1 MNFSAG
7 QRITVRGE
15 EFLITKIDHNTDKS
29 DILYVCG
36 ISDLV
41 KNKNFVF
48 DTEIDTGIKAVDPLN
63 TEFVADESQNCRKT
77 KLAIETALRNN
88 AHCSNKII
96 IANHGAFDNADYQF
110 EPTLKALE
118 LPRPRL
124 LIADGVGLGKTIEVG
139 IFLAEMIKRGRG
151 KRILVCALKSILAQF
166 QQEIWSRFAIP
177 LVRLDSYGVD
187 KIKSEI
193 PLNKNPF
200 DYYDKT
206 IISIDTLKNN
216 GKFRGW
222 LEKTRWD
229 IIVID
234 ECHTVSND
242 SSLRGDLAQFLAERC
257 ESMIL
262 TSATPHNGKAES
274 FANIINMLERTAIP
288 RSGKYENSDVE
299 PYYVRRFKKDID
311 DANISKNFQERK
323 VESLPM
329 NLNPLEES
337 FMALLNEIKFRSK
350 EEADEKQRNDFL
362 FSISLFKSF
371 LSSPD
376 AALRSLENRSKKN
389 TENSEEIAQL
399 KKWLEQI
406 VASEKDSR
414 YEAFEKQLTS
424 IWSVNPKE
432 RVVVFTERIET
443 MDMLQRRICKKFKL
457 KENQVV
463 RFDGSLTDTQQEE
476 LVEDFGMAD
485 SDIRVFISSDSGSQG
500 VNLHFFCHT
509 MFNYDIP
516 WSLITLEQRNGRI
529 DRYGQKETPI
539 IYYLVAISTNEKVK
553 DDYRIIDKL
562 KEKEEEVHKTL
573 GDAMSVMGLYNAR
586 DEIRKVAD
594 ALRENDPKFLE
605 HSEEQNS
612 SESAAAQLETS
623 AQLTSKPK
631 RGRFFTLKTTPAV
644 DHNRLFEN
652 PCTLFADDLSYYK
665 MMAMELMASG
675 NLNRDDIEFKDGDVP
690 YVEVAYTD
698 ELKSVLYDVPEEA
711 LPQKAPFKL
720 CADKKVV
727 MDSILEARKRKKEHK
742 EKAKKGEAVQRNTSE
757 WAKMQPLYDLHP
769 IIQYLLTKFTAS
781 QSKEQALVVKNKCFP
796 EGHIFYL
803 FYGSQANG
811 LGNILLSEFFVVEMS
826 KDGCI
831 AGKPQPFSEFMT
843 KYLMGNLYN
852 SEISQ
857 ADLGVLKSNLKDA
870 VETAKTMY
878 LKVLQDKLSLAM
890 EMQIG
895 KYEKHLK
902 DWTEK
907 SEDQLSL
914 NLGDEIHI
922 HRVNREKKI
931 EEIKT
936 ISNEKSQYYQ
946 DCYTLDKGSPYIR
959 VLAAFYNF

>member
-1 MNFSAG
+1 MAFSQG
-7 QRITVRGE
+7 QRVTVRGE
-15 EFLITKIDHNTDKS
+15 EFLVTKIDHNTAMS
-29 DILYVCG
+29 DILYVRG

-48 DTEIDTGIKAVDPLN
+48 DTEIDSDIKAVDPLN
-63 TEFVADESQNCRKT
+63 TEFVADKSQNCRKT

-88 AHCSNKII
+88 AHCSKKII
-96 IANHGAFDNADYQF
+96 IAGQGAFDNAEYQF
-110 EPTLKALE
+110 EPTLKALD

-222 LEKTRWD
+222 LEKTNWD

-288 RSGKYENSDVE
+288 RDGEYSKDDVA
-299 PYYVRRFKKDID
+299 PYYVRRFKKDLD
-311 DANISKNFQERK
+311 KAISKNFQERK

-329 NLNPLEES
+329 QLNSVEES
-337 FMALLNEIKFRSK
+337 FMDLLSKIKFRSK
-350 EEADEKQRNDFL
+350 DEADEKQKNDLL
-362 FSISLFKSF
+362 FSITLFKSF
-371 LSSPD
+371 LSSPN
-376 AALRSLENRSKKN
+376 AALKSIENRSAKT
-389 TENSEEIAQL
+389 TENSEEIAE
-399 KKWLEQI
+399 LEGLLRQI
-406 VASEKDSR
+406 VDQGNDSR
-414 YEAFEKQLTS
+414 YKAFETQLAT
-424 IWSVNPKE
+424 IWLTNPKE
-432 RVVVFTERIET
+432 RVVVFAERIET
-443 MDMLQRRICKKFKL
+443 MKMLQERICKKFKL
-457 KENQVV
+457 DEKQVV
-463 RFDGSLTDTQQEE
+463 LFNGSLTDTQQEE

-529 DRYGQKETPI
+529 DRYGQSQTPV
-539 IYYLVAISTNEKVK
+539 IYYLVANSSNEAVNA
-553 DDYRIIDKL
+553 DYRIIDKL

-586 DEIRKVAD
+586 DEVAKVED
-594 ALRENDPKFLE
+594 ALKKGDDQFLAQPVAAE
-605 HSEEQNS
+605 D
-612 SESAAAQLETS
+612 SAPVQTS
-623 AQLTSKPK
+623 AKPK
-631 RGRFFTLKTTPAV
+631 RKSFFAMGKDTTPAV
-644 DHNRLFEN
+644 EHKEIFEN
-652 PCTLFADDLSYYK
+652 ACTLFADDLEFYK
-665 MMAMELMASG
+665 TLATELIANGNMAKS
-675 NLNRDDIEFKDGDVP
+675 DVEFKDADVP

-698 ELKSVLYDVPEEA
+698 ELKDVLYDIPEEA
-711 LPQKAPFKL
+711 VPRNAPFKL
-720 CADKKVV
+720 CADKKTI
-727 MDSILEARKRKKEHK
+727 MASILDARRRKKEQK
-742 EKAKKGEAVQRNTSE
+742 VKAKKGEPVQRNASE

-781 QSKEQALVVKNKCFP
+781 QTKDQALVVRNERFP
-796 EGHIFYL
+796 KGHSFYL

-811 LGNILLSEFFVVEMS
+811 RGNILLSEFFVVEMDKNGS
-826 KDGCI
+826 MV
-831 AGKPQPFSEFMT
+831 GKPMPLDQFSS
-843 KYLMGNLYN
+843 KYLAGDLYN
-852 SEISQ
+852 SDVSQ
-857 ADLGVLKSNLKDA
+857 ADLDIIKANLADA
-870 VETAKTMY
+870 VDNAKIMY
-878 LKVLQDKLSLAM
+878 LQEKQDKLSLSM
-890 EMQIG
+890 EQQID
-895 KYEKHLK
+895 KYKAKLK
-902 DWTEK
+902 SWAENSK
-907 SEDQLSL
+907 EQLSL
-914 NLGDEIHI
+914 DLGDEVTI
-922 HRVNREKKI
+922 HRATREKKLREI
-931 EEIKT
+931 ET
-936 ISNEKSQYYQ
+936 IADKSSQFYE
-946 DCYTLDKGSPYIR
+946 DCYTLDQGSPYLR
-959 VLAAFYNF
+959 VMAVFYNF

>member
-1 MNFSAG
+1 MAFSQG
-7 QRITVRGE
+7 QRVTVRGE
-15 EFLITKIDHNTDKS
+15 EFLVTKIDHNTAKS
-29 DILYVCG
+29 DILYVRG

-48 DTEIDTGIKAVDPLN
+48 DTEIDTDIKAVDPLN
-63 TEFVADESQNCRKT
+63 TEFVADDSQNCRKT
-77 KLAIETALRNN
+77 RLAIETALRNN
-88 AHCSNKII
+88 AHCSKKII
-96 IANHGAFDNADYQF
+96 IADQGAFDNAEYQF
-110 EPTLKALE
+110 EPTLKALD

-242 SSLRGDLAQFLAERC
+242 ASLRGDLAQFLAERC

-288 RSGKYENSDVE
+288 RDGEYSKDDVA
-299 PYYVRRFKKDID
+299 PYYVRRFKKDLD
-311 DANISKNFQERK
+311 KAISKNFQERK

-329 NLNPLEES
+329 QLNSVEES
-337 FMALLNEIKFRSK
+337 FMDLLSKIKFRSK
-350 EEADEKQRNDFL
+350 DEADEKQKNDLL
-362 FSISLFKSF
+362 FSITLFKSF
-371 LSSPD
+371 LSSPN
-376 AALRSLENRSKKN
+376 AALKSIENRSAKT
-389 TENSEEIAQL
+389 TENSEEIAE
-399 KKWLEQI
+399 LEGLLRQI
-406 VASEKDSR
+406 VDQGNDSR
-414 YEAFEKQLTS
+414 YKAFETQLAT
-424 IWSVNPKE
+424 IWLTNPKE
-432 RVVVFTERIET
+432 RVVVFAERIET
-443 MDMLQRRICKKFKL
+443 MKMLQERICKKFKL
-457 KENQVV
+457 DEKQVV
-463 RFDGSLTDTQQEE
+463 LFNGSLTDTQQEE

-529 DRYGQKETPI
+529 DRYGQSQTPV
-539 IYYLVAISTNEKVK
+539 IYYLVANSSNEQVNA
-553 DDYRIIDKL
+553 DYRIIDKL

-586 DEIRKVAD
+586 EEVSKVED
-594 ALRENDPKFLE
+594 ALKKGDCQFLE
-605 HSEEQNS
+605 RSDPATATSQSNVLPAQP
-612 SESAAAQLETS
+612 AA
-623 AQLTSKPK
+623 KPK
-631 RGRFFTLKTTPAV
+631 RKSFFAMGKDTTPAV
-644 DHNRLFEN
+644 EHEEIFEKSS
-652 PCTLFADDLSYYK
+652 TLFADDWSYYK
-665 MMAMELMASG
+665 TLAAELIACG
-675 NLNRDDIEFKDGDVP
+675 NMKNDEVEFKDDADIP
-690 YVEVAYTD
+690 YVEIAYTD
-698 ELKSVLYDVPEEA
+698 ELKQVLYDVPEEA
-711 LPQKAPFKL
+711 IPRRAPFKL
-720 CADKKVV
+720 CADKKTI
-727 MDSILEARKRKKEHK
+727 MASILDSRKRKKEQK
-742 EKAKKGEAVQRNTSE
+742 IKAKKGVPVQREASE

-781 QSKEQALVVKNKCFP
+781 QTKDQALVVKNDNFNK
-796 EGHIFYL
+796 GSAFYL

-811 LGNILLSEFFVVEMS
+811 LGNILLSEFFVIEMG
-826 KDGCI
+826 KDGNMI
-831 AGKPQPFSEFMT
+831 GKPIPFDQFASQH
-843 KYLMGNLYN
+843 LVGDLYN
-852 SEISQ
+852 STVSQ
-857 ADLGVLKSNLKDA
+857 GDLDVIKANLKDA
-870 VETAKTMY
+870 VSFAKTMY
-878 LKVLQDKLSLAM
+878 LEDKQFKLSLAM
-890 EMQIG
+890 EQQID
-895 KYEKHLK
+895 KYKAQLK
-902 DWTEK
+902 AWAENSK
-907 SEDQLSL
+907 EQLSL
-914 NLGDEIHI
+914 DLGDEVTL
-922 HRVNREKKI
+922 HRATREKKLKEI
-931 EEIKT
+931 ET
-936 ISNEKSQYYQ
+936 IATESSQYYQ
-946 DCYTLDKGSPYIR
+946 DCYTLDQGSPYLR
-959 VLAAFYNF
+959 VMAVFYNF